1 MAGGGRTAEKS
12 AGETGGYCSS
22 GREERESAREE
33 RERPDLGF
41 PEIGTLNPELAIY
54 SKFSSIFRRP

>member
-1 MAGGGRTAEKS
+1 MGLVSWPEVAGRRRYRPVNPAV
-12 AGETGGYCSS
+12 YCSS

-41 PEIGTLNPELAIY
+41 PENRDPKSRTCYL
-54 SKFSSIFRRP
+54 